1 MHEHCEHQ
9 SRLVLAIRIYEV
21 KGGNMKTNRQLEI
34 IYLLL
39 KKRNRPS
46 EELARHFGVSV
57 KTIYRDV
64 DSLAAAGVPI
74 IKQQGVNG
82 GIILSEDYLI
92 NKSKLTKSEEAVL
105 INALDD
111 IKKLPNAQLEYA
123 LKLMKQ
129 YFNEVATLWVS
140 TDDVSL
146 DIQDKFH
153 RVKIAIIEK
162 RVISCRYY
170 FDGEFLEYMIEP
182 YELRIKKDIWKVLV
196 RDIKGKDFREIY
208 ISRMTDIEIKKKG
221 FTRRPI
227 PDVFGKRYG
236 GETEEVVV
244 EVPELTEELLNR
256 YPIESFDFGPD
267 TAWLKIR
274 VRPEDE
280 AQTREQIS
288 KLLK

>member
-1 MHEHCEHQ
+1 
-9 SRLVLAIRIYEV
+9 
-21 KGGNMKTNRQLEI
+21 MKTNRQLRI

-82 GIILSEDYLI
+82 GIVLSEDYLI

-105 INALDD
+105 INALED

-129 YFNEVATLWVS
+129 YFNEVATLWVG
-140 TDDVSL
+140 TDDVAL

-153 RVKIAIIEK
+153 CVKIAIIEK

-170 FDGEFLEYMIEP
+170 LDGEFLDYMLEP

-208 ISRMTDIEIKKKG
+208 LSRMTDIETKKKG
-221 FTRRPI
+221 FTRRTV
-227 PDVFGKRYG
+227 PDVFGKRYA
-236 GETEEVVV
+236 GEIEEVVI

-256 YPIESFDFGPD
+256 YPIESFDFRLD

-274 VRPEDE
+274 VRPEDV

>member
-1 MHEHCEHQ
+1 
-9 SRLVLAIRIYEV
+9 
-21 KGGNMKTNRQLEI
+21 MKTDRQLEI

-105 INALDD
+105 INALDN

-129 YFNEVATLWVS
+129 YFNEVATLWVG
-140 TDDVSL
+140 TDDVAL

-170 FDGEFLEYMIEP
+170 LDGEFLEYLIEP
-182 YELRIKKDIWKVLV
+182 YELRIKKDTWKVMV

-208 ISRMTDIEIKKKG
+208 LSRMMDIEIKKKG

-236 GETEEVVV
+236 GETEEVVI

-256 YPIESFDFGPD
+256 YPIESFDFGLD

-274 VRPEDE
+274 VRPEDV

-288 KLLK
+288 KLLI